1 MGVAP
6 TKVTNLKIRPQK
18 LYYNVELKGTELQIM
33 RKKGKIKVIV

>member
-33 RKKGKIKVIV
+33 RKKAKLK